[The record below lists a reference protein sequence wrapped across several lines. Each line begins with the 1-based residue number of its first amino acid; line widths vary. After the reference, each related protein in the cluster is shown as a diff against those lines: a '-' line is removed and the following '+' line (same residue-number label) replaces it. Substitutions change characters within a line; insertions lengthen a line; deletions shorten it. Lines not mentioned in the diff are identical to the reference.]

1 MPGPPGSAYN
11 SLDRTLSNAIARV
24 QSPGR
29 KSPAR
34 AERPQGPQAER
45 SRDPRMA
52 TARDLMK
59 VEEQVVSLFAGTQG
73 YLDNIPV
80 DDVGRFEDGLL
91 ELVKSQHSGLL
102 SEIVSTGAVDEDA
115 LNSIITAYAENFE
128 TSDGSSGIS
137 VEAQEQPDADTEMVD
152 SDTTLPETDIAR
164 GQDSED

>member
-1 MPGPPGSAYN
+1 
-11 SLDRTLSNAIARV
+11 
-24 QSPGR
+24 
-29 KSPAR
+29 
-34 AERPQGPQAER
+34 
-45 SRDPRMA
+45 
-52 TARDLMK
+52 MK

-91 ELVKSQHSGLL
+91 DLVKSQHSGLL
-102 SEIVSTGAVDEDA
+102 SEIVSTGEVDEDA